1 MNRMATET
9 IKRKSQ
15 EKFPGIN
22 KQTKKQKLVRRDPD
36 KKSRRFKT

>member
-22 KQTKKQKLVRRDPD
+22 KQTNKQTNKN
-36 KKSRRFKT
+36 